1 MPYEH
6 TRARAP
12 VEDLLRPPVSSL
24 VSARRQLATV
34 LMAAH
39 ALRELPQGD
48 LVETGVFQG
57 GTTVL
62 MARVI
67 HNLSSPRVLYAC
79 DSFLGLPRA
88 QSQDRESKGCT
99 EGGDPPRRSCMR
111 GTMGTFK
118 SPRTH
123 VEHVLHREGLM
134 HHVRIVSGWFHQ
146 SLPPRGLRSISM
158 LRLDGDTFN
167 GTYEALRWLY
177 PLVMDGGIVY
187 LDDVGSF
194 KGAHAAMTGYF
205 GHSMGTRI
213 LEDDGH
219 YYEALWWRK
228 GIVQEWLSF

>member
-1 MPYEH
+1 
-6 TRARAP
+6 
-12 VEDLLRPPVSSL
+12 
-24 VSARRQLATV
+24 
-34 LMAAH
+34 MAAH

-88 QSQDRESKGCT
+88 QSQDREIFKW
-99 EGGDPPRRSCMR
+99 D
-111 GTMGTFK
+111 FK

-123 VEHVLHREGLM
+123 VEHVLHKEGLM